1 VDDNKNIP
9 RSATFADFL
18 VILAGLFNNIVRTLE
33 VFTDEL
39 MELAIYNA
47 NRTTKVN
54 KAWEEFSNDLEK
66 IQEDNNGA

>member
-1 VDDNKNIP
+1 MDNNKDIP

-18 VILAGLFNNIVRTLE
+18 VVLAGLLNNMTRAFE
-33 VFTDEL
+33 AFTDEL

-47 NRTTKVN
+47 NRTTKIN

-66 IQEDNNGA
+66 IQEDNDGA